1 LYRIEFLINCQNAT
15 NSIKIFIL
23 TQTCLPRLARMTGVG
38 RKGAKLLLLLFF
50 LGVLCGLA

>member
-1 LYRIEFLINCQNAT
+1 MYRIEFLINCQNAT
-15 NSIKIFIL
+15 NSKKIFIL
-23 TQTCLPRLARMTGVG
+23 TQR